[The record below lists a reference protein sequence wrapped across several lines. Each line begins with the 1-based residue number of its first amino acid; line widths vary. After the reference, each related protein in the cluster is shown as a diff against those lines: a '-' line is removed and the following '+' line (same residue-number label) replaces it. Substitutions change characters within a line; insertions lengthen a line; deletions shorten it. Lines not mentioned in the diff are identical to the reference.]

1 MAAKIKSPT
10 LPSLEFFDTYS
21 HYKQKLCHRKNQT
34 DKNLTETNKN
44 KSSWPENSNMK
55 LMKSKAIQ
63 NMASIAHKTTNKS
76 HENNKNNNN
85 TRRHSIAGCHD
96 EKLEG
101 NEMIDEG
108 RDRGASGR
116 GGMEKS
122 PGVMNR
128 TNLSYSKP
136 NTRIGFRNT
145 ANRRR
150 RSVANRSNSFFT
162 SRNSINHFYQEIKG
176 FLGFYHLRI
185 GFFPTYLVS
194 KSSHQKL
201 HRQN

>member
-21 HYKQKLCHRKNQT
+21 HYKQKLCHRKT
-34 DKNLTETNKN
+34 DKDKNLTETNKN

-63 NMASIAHKTTNKS
+63 NMASMAHKSNKS
-76 HENNKNNNN
+76 YENKSQNNN

-96 EKLEG
+96 DKLES
-101 NEMIDEG
+101 NEMIDEDRD
-108 RDRGASGR
+108 RDRGR
-116 GGMEKS
+116 GGIEKS
-122 PGVMNR
+122 PGVLNR

-176 FLGFYHLRI
+176 LLGFYRLRI
-185 GFFPTYLVS
+185 EFFFPHPVS
-194 KSSHQKL
+194 KPSHQKL

>member
-21 HYKQKLCHRKNQT
+21 HYKQKLCHRKT
-34 DKNLTETNKN
+34 DNLKTTETNKN

-63 NMASIAHKTTNKS
+63 NMASMAHKSNKS
-76 HENNKNNNN
+76 HENNNN

-96 EKLEG
+96 EHDEKLESNG
-101 NEMIDEG
+101 MIDE
-108 RDRGASGR
+108 DRGR
-116 GGMEKS
+116 GGGGIEKS
-122 PGVMNR
+122 SGVSNR
-128 TNLSYSKP
+128 ANLSYSKP

-145 ANRRR
+145 SNRRR

-176 FLGFYHLRI
+176 LLGFYHLRI
-185 GFFPTYLVS
+185 GFFFQHPIS
-194 KSSHQKL
+194 KPSHQKL